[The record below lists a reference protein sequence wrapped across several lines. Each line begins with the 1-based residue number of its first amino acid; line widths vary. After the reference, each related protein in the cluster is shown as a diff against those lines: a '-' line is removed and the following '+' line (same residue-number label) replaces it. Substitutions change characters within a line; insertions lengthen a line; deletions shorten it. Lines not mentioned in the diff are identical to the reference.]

1 MLHVFIHNKKVEDGV
16 KMSVK
21 LLFHIQ
27 IENVKS
33 LMKIK

>member
-21 LLFHIQ
+21 LLLHIQ
-27 IENVKS
+27 IEKVKS